1 MQDNSAR
8 IDVLGIGFDSLT
20 MQEAVDR
27 ALALLDEPGAHR
39 VVTPNP
45 EIVEVCR
52 ENLAARHAV
61 KYASIVLAD
70 GIGVIQGAALLG
82 KTLKEMVPSIK
93 FNTQM
98 HDYMY

>member
-61 KYASIVLAD
+61 KSAGLVLPD
-70 GIGVIQGAALLG
+70 GIGVIKGAAMLG
-82 KTLKEMVPSIK
+82 TPLKERVPGVE
-93 FNTQM
+93 FAAGLL
-98 HDYMY
+98 